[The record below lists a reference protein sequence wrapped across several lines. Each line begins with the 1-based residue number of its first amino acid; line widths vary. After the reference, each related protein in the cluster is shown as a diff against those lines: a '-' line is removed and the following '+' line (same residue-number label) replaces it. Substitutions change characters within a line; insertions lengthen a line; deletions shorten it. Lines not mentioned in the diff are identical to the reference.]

1 MKKCKIGISFFLL
14 LILCFIFQ
22 QFKLLINYFFALAL
36 HELAHLLVAISRG
49 YKLKLIQIDMF
60 GLSIDLDADLSDKD
74 SFAVNIAGPMCN
86 LFLCLLCLAM
96 YSLFPT
102 SHLVLSE
109 FCFTNLAL
117 ALFNL
122 LPIYPLDGGKLF
134 RSMIKSDKAYMR
146 LDIAVRLVFA
156 TVFLGLFIYSCFN
169 TINYFYLLMSI
180 FFITSKRK
188 QTPTFSLFKFNTS
201 HSFEKVNLI
210 KVGEGDNLFKMIKQ
224 IKSHKYTIFYY
235 PIKKLYIDE
244 DQALTLALKYPLST
258 EIKDISF

>member
-14 LILCFIFQ
+14 FILCLVFK

-60 GLSIDLDADLSDKD
+60 GLSIDLDAELSDKD

-86 LFLCLLCLAM
+86 LFLCLMCVPI
-96 YSLFPT
+96 YSLFPA
-102 SHLVLSE
+102 SNLVLSE

-117 ALFNL
+117 TLFNL

-134 RSMIKSDKAYMR
+134 RSMIKSDKTYVR
-146 LDIAVRLVFA
+146 LDIVVRIVFI
-156 TVFLGLFIYSCFN
+156 TTFLGLFIHSCF
-169 TINYFYLLMSI
+169 TTVNYFYLLMII
-180 FFITSKRK
+180 FFVTSKRK
-188 QTPTFSLFKFNTS
+188 QMPTFSLFKFNNS
-201 HSFEKVNLI
+201 RSFEKVCLI
-210 KVGEGDNLFKMIKQ
+210 KVGECDNLFKMIKQ

-235 PIKKLYIDE
+235 PTKKLYIDE
-244 DQALTLALKYPLST
+244 DVALTLALKYPLST